1 MDIISFYRDAYIA
14 HFKKQGYST
23 FEAIK
28 IAEKVLQNMKDVRQ
42 LIK

>member
-1 MDIISFYRDAYIA
+1 MDIISLYKDAYIA

-28 IAEKVLQNMKDVRQ
+28 MAEKVLQNMKDVRQ
-42 LIK
+42 PIK